1 MLYAPPQLQ
10 KHDVAIAHL
19 ERADR
24 APASVPDA
32 IRLAETAGSDFGGAV
47 SY

>member
-1 MLYAPPQLQ
+1 MIYAPPQLQ
-10 KHDVAIAHL
+10 KHDVAIARP

-24 APASVPDA
+24 APAPVPHA
-32 IRLAETAGSDFGGAV
+32 IRLAETAGRVFGGSV